1 MAEEKNTK
9 TFAETVFEAED
20 NSAATISKKKLD
32 KYGGLAARIFNTGV
46 LSPSEMV
53 WPGFSDLATK
63 LLATVEGSYRTLYY
77 TKVLNIDLTYIA
89 LIEVLIGLYDALNDP
104 IMGAVYD
111 KTRTRW
117 GKARPYI
124 LLGALPY
131 YMASALVFFGGVFF
145 GHAVPND
152 PRKIIYIFIM
162 LFIKETFSTIY
173 NIPRGHFLTMQ
184 TPNPD
189 DRIAV
194 GLLQT
199 YIGGVGSAIVY
210 SFIPFL
216 IDFNERGMINFP
228 MATLYATVAGLTAF
242 VGVAGNIMMAVKCKE
257 RVMLQPKPAPL
268 TKSIFYILKNKY
280 MLRNTIAGLS
290 TSWISSGGFT
300 WDLVAHNQLFGS
312 EKMPGSIA
320 NFFVELPQNILNPL
334 SVTFIPGFR
343 KFFKNNRS
351 AVLTLRIWDF
361 LTMLI
366 MCVLTI
372 PFIEHRLFICI
383 VSSICLGLNAI
394 NNAPATVFEQ
404 EVGREITD
412 YTEYMTGERP
422 DGTIGILQQLIA
434 QFIRPLNTLFGLAMI
449 KWSGYDMSLPMLPW
463 AQNNKIVYQRSFF
476 LYRGIG
482 LISTVINLI
491 PYFFYD
497 LVGEKREQMYLAL
510 NERRAMM
517 AKEDNHAEEFS
528 EIISQIED

>member
-1 MAEEKNTK
+1 MAEEKNGK
-9 TFAETVFEAED
+9 TFAETVFSAED
-20 NSAATISKKKLD
+20 NSAASISKKRLD
-32 KYGGLAARIFNTGV
+32 KYGGLAARMFNTGV
-46 LSPSEMV
+46 LSPAEMV
-53 WPGFSDLATK
+53 YPGLSELATK

-89 LIEVLIGLYDALNDP
+89 LIELLIGLYDALNDP

-124 LLGALPY
+124 LLGSLPY
-131 YMASALVFFGGVFF
+131 YLSSALIFFGGVFF
-145 GHAVPND
+145 GNAVPND
-152 PRKIIYIFIM
+152 PRKIIFIFIM
-162 LFIKETFSTIY
+162 MFVKETFSTIY
-173 NIPRGHFLTMQ
+173 NIPRGHMLTMQ
-184 TPNPD
+184 TVNPD
-189 DRIAV
+189 DRISV
-194 GLLQT
+194 GLLQV

-210 SFIPFL
+210 SIIPFI
-216 IDFNERGMINFP
+216 IDFNERGMIQFP
-228 MATLYATVAGLTAF
+228 MSTLYAAVAGLTAV
-242 VGVAGNIMMAVKCKE
+242 VGVVGNVLMAVKGKE

-280 MLRNTIAGLS
+280 MLRNTVASLS

-312 EKMPGSIA
+312 DKMPGSLV

-334 SVTFIPGFR
+334 SVTFIPSFR
-343 KFFKNNRS
+343 KFFKNNRQ
-351 AVLTLRIWDF
+351 AILTLRIWDL
-361 LTMLI
+361 LTAVV
-366 MCVLTI
+366 MCALTI
-372 PFIEHRLFICI
+372 PFIEHRLFICV
-383 VSSICLGLNAI
+383 VSAVCLGVNAI
-394 NNAPATVFEQ
+394 NNGPANVFEQ

-434 QFIRPLNTLFGLAMI
+434 QFVRPLNTLFGLAMI

-463 AQNNKIVYQRSFF
+463 AQNNKIVYQKCFF

-482 LISTVINLI
+482 LISTVVNLI

-497 LVGEKREQMYLAL
+497 LVGEKREKMYMAL
-510 NERRAMM
+510 NERRALM
-517 AKEDNHAEEFS
+517 AKEDNHAEELT
-528 EIISQIED
+528 EIISSITD